1 MDLKSNQSA
10 ILLEAS
16 EDGEISV
23 NIASPDIDGLTGRLC
38 VAVAKKI
45 MEDANFQAELMDMI
59 DEDI

>member
-1 MDLKSNQSA
+1 MELKNNQSA
-10 ILLEAS
+10 IVLEAS

-45 MEDANFQAELMDMI
+45 MEDPNFQTELMDMI

>member
-1 MDLKSNQSA
+1 MELKNNQSA

-45 MEDANFQAELMDMI
+45 MEDANFQSELMGMI